1 MLAVALGLERRAWE
15 FAIEISAGDLEN
27 DNGMHTLLAKVD
39 GVFLKGEKDRR
50 YKACSHFDQITRD
63 GSFSMEDYVIEPRYN
78 GMKKYNMTFP
88 DAVLEFKLFAA
99 AYLNKKDRQLA
110 PTACTELKF

>member
-1 MLAVALGLERRAWE
+1 MALGLERRARE

-50 YKACSHFDQITRD
+50 YKACSHFDQITSD
-63 GSFSMEDYVIEPRYN
+63 SSFSMEDYVIDFEPCYN
-78 GMKKYNMTFP
+78 GIKKYNMTLP
-88 DAVLEFKLFAA
+88 DAVLEFKLLAT